1 MNVETTKSGQ
11 CLGLRGERG
20 GNDFVDPLMFGSR
33 KQRGVVWFIRFIRF
47 LSDFTRDTLKVL
59 YIAEG
64 QCVNLQ
70 NWLQYIPK
78 SFLSI

>member
-1 MNVETTKSGQ
+1 MLPSRLHGECGDHQEWQ

-47 LSDFTRDTLKVL
+47 HERH
-59 YIAEG
+59 AESSLH
-64 QCVNLQ
+64 C
-70 NWLQYIPK
+70 
-78 SFLSI
+78 